1 MTKVALIFSVEIL
14 RHKIEKTLQ
23 QFGISDIQSI
33 RDNIFMVATKEL
45 IQQNTEVVI
54 LDVDS
59 RQYDAL
65 QVIAKLKSQ
74 KNSKNLPI
82 LAVGNG
88 ADKAT
93 VMSLLKA
100 GCSSYVTAPIDEMIL
115 ASKIFQMLRD
125 KENEVSM
132 RNKASVAKSSVDIK
146 LEWGTTFEIGIE
158 SIDDEHKAIIENYG
172 KLYELMKSGKGHSFY
187 SELLDFLTDY
197 IEVHFENEEKFQREI
212 GYDQYEA
219 HKAKHD
225 FFKEKIGDFIRASDQ
240 SVSNADLIKLNL
252 FVKDWLIRHIYLEDK
267 KIADF
272 IK

>member
-1 MTKVALIFSVEIL
+1 M
-14 RHKIEKTLQ
+14 
-23 QFGISDIQSI
+23 
-33 RDNIFMVATKEL
+33 
-45 IQQNTEVVI
+45 
-54 LDVDS
+54 
-59 RQYDAL
+59 
-65 QVIAKLKSQ
+65 
-74 KNSKNLPI
+74 
-82 LAVGNG
+82 
-88 ADKAT
+88 
-93 VMSLLKA
+93 
-100 GCSSYVTAPIDEMIL
+100 TAPIDEMVL
-115 ASKIFQMLRD
+115 ASKIFQMIRD
-125 KENEVSM
+125 KENEVSE

-146 LEWGTTFEIGIE
+146 LEWGTAFEIGIE

-172 KLYELMKSGKGHSFY
+172 KLYELMRSGKGHSFY
-187 SELLDFLTDY
+187 NELLDFLTDY